1 MKNVEREIRND
12 VRLEEA
18 RSRRERLRART
29 EDDRFQREEPR
40 MKPRHAREEEDV
52 SRREAYRAQPRHAPT
67 EELRARNAA
76 WTEEDVSRREAHQT
90 KPRHART
97 EGLRER
103 STARTEEGLRAEEGH
118 FRQGGFRMQKAYRES
133 MRMVHPSGQF
143 LSRLEAEMRRGLQ
156 KRRGLS
162 PRRLLLPA
170 AAVAAAFLLVLTLVA
185 QQARRAGAPVS
196 AFQPLSAATPGEVQ
210 TANAGEIRAASPS
223 EVRSANAGET
233 RNAAPGEIRAASPSE
248 VRSANAGEIQTA
260 SAGEVQTAS
269 AGEIRNAASG
279 EIQTA
284 SAGELSIA
292 TPSEGE
298 PRRNTA
304 MSEDEARARVL
315 EVDRDA
321 ATAEHIFTFPC
332 AESDGAFVVVRQT
345 LDDATWTANGRVWYV
360 TQTNAWLLAQ
370 KDVIWD
376 WTLDIDNFSPE
387 VFSICHGKDRDRS
400 ALAWIVIDGR
410 PVEVKNAPSIYGLH
424 STRGAL
430 IGYAAFKDGDYAF
443 LGVDASDPENV
454 QFYQIEGIEIT
465 REQFLTFPGAQE
477 VLDLVEGSGTFSIY
491 QILYWQDSAM
501 ALNFMQGDLERT
513 TYLYFVD
520 GKLQCQGG
528 WFGDNLGLASGR
540 ATAFRNLPIP
550 VRHTRLNP

>member
-1 MKNVEREIRND
+1 
-12 VRLEEA
+12 
-18 RSRRERLRART
+18 
-29 EDDRFQREEPR
+29 
-40 MKPRHAREEEDV
+40 
-52 SRREAYRAQPRHAPT
+52 
-67 EELRARNAA
+67 
-76 WTEEDVSRREAHQT
+76 
-90 KPRHART
+90 
-97 EGLRER
+97 
-103 STARTEEGLRAEEGH
+103 
-118 FRQGGFRMQKAYRES
+118 MQKAYRES

-210 TANAGEIRAASPS
+210 TANAGAIRAASPSEVRSASAGENRNAAAGENQTASPS

-233 RNAAPGEIRAASPSE
+233 RNAAPGEIRTASPSE
-248 VRSANAGEIQTA
+248 VRSANAGENRNAAPGENQTA
-260 SAGEVQTAS
+260 SPSEVRSASAGENRNTAPGEIRTASPSEVRSANAGEVQTAS
-269 AGEIRNAASG
+269 AGEVQNAASG

-292 TPSEGE
+292 TASEGE

-321 ATAEHIFTFPC
+321 ATATNIFAFPC

-345 LDDATWTANGRVWYV
+345 LDDADWTTNGRVWYV

-370 KDVIWD
+370 KEVIWS
-376 WTLDIDNFSPE
+376 WAHNLDSFSPE
-387 VFSICHGKDRDRS
+387 VFYICHGKDFDRS
-400 ALAWIVIDGR
+400 SLAWIVLDGR
-410 PVEVKNAPSIYGLH
+410 PVEVKNAPLIYDLY

-430 IGYAAFKDGDYAF
+430 MAYAAFKDYDNAF

-528 WFGDNLGLASGR
+528 WFGDDIGLASGR

>member
-1 MKNVEREIRND
+1 
-12 VRLEEA
+12 
-18 RSRRERLRART
+18 
-29 EDDRFQREEPR
+29 
-40 MKPRHAREEEDV
+40 
-52 SRREAYRAQPRHAPT
+52 
-67 EELRARNAA
+67 
-76 WTEEDVSRREAHQT
+76 
-90 KPRHART
+90 
-97 EGLRER
+97 
-103 STARTEEGLRAEEGH
+103 
-118 FRQGGFRMQKAYRES
+118 MQKAYRES

-185 QQARRAGAPVS
+185 QQARRAGAPSS

-223 EVRSANAGET
+223 EVRGANAGEN
-233 RNAAPGEIRAASPSE
+233 RNAAAGENQTASPSE
-248 VRSANAGEIQTA
+248 VRSA

-269 AGEIRNAASG
+269 AGEVQNATSG

-292 TPSEGE
+292 TASDGE

-321 ATAEHIFTFPC
+321 ATATNIFAFPC

-345 LDDATWTANGRVWYV
+345 LDDATWTTNGRVWYV
-360 TQTNAWLLAQ
+360 TQANAWLLAQ

-376 WTLDIDNFSPE
+376 WTLDLDSFSPE

-454 QFYQIEGIEIT
+454 QFYQIEGVELT

-477 VLDLVEGSGTFSIY
+477 VLDLVEGDGTFSIY

-528 WFGDNLGLASGR
+528 WFGDDIGLASGR

>member
-1 MKNVEREIRND
+1 
-12 VRLEEA
+12 
-18 RSRRERLRART
+18 
-29 EDDRFQREEPR
+29 
-40 MKPRHAREEEDV
+40 
-52 SRREAYRAQPRHAPT
+52 
-67 EELRARNAA
+67 
-76 WTEEDVSRREAHQT
+76 
-90 KPRHART
+90 
-97 EGLRER
+97 
-103 STARTEEGLRAEEGH
+103 
-118 FRQGGFRMQKAYRES
+118 MQKAYRES

-196 AFQPLSAATPGEVQ
+196 AFQPLSAVTPDEVQ
-210 TANAGEIRAASPS
+210 TANAGEIRTASPSEVRNASAGEIRAASPS
-223 EVRSANAGET
+223 EVRSANAGEN

-248 VRSANAGEIQTA
+248 VRGANAGENRNA
-260 SAGEVQTAS
+260 AAGEIRAAS
-269 AGEIRNAASG
+269 PSEVRNASTGEIRNATSGEIRTASPSEVRGENAGETRNASAG

-321 ATAEHIFTFPC
+321 ATATNIFAFPC

-345 LDDATWTANGRVWYV
+345 LDDADWTTNGRVWYV

-376 WTLDIDNFSPE
+376 WTLDIDSFSPE
-387 VFSICHGKDRDRS
+387 VFYICHGKDFDRS
-400 ALAWIVIDGR
+400 SFAWIVLDGC
-410 PVEVKNAPSIYGLH
+410 PVEVKNAPLIYDLY

-430 IGYAAFKDGDYAF
+430 MAYAAFKDYDNAF

-477 VLDLVEGSGTFSIY
+477 VLDLVEGDGTFSIY

-528 WFGDNLGLASGR
+528 WFGDDIGLLSGK